1 MKKKRFTEAQIVSI
15 LHQQEAGKS
24 AKDISREHGI
34 SDATFYNWKAK
45 YGGMQVS
52 DVKRMKDLEEE
63 NARLKRIVANQTLE
77 IDAIKTVLEKKLRRP
92 DDKREVA
99 VMLVQEKL
107 SVRRACKLVALP
119 RSVLMYQKKPKDDS
133 SLIEA
138 LHELVDKHPTIGFW
152 KCYYRL
158 RRKGCD
164 CNHKRLYRVYTML
177 RLNVRRKARRR
188 LPQRIKQPL
197 MVPQAV
203 NQGWSMDFMC
213 DSLVDGRRFRLLN
226 IIDDYNRESLAI
238 EIDTSLPALRVIR
251 TLEQLIERRTKPQ
264 VIRVDNG
271 PEFISDRLQQ
281 WCDDRQIRLQFMQ
294 PGKPM
299 QNGFVERNNGSLRKE
314 LLDAY
319 LFYSL
324 PEVRQMAHEWQQDYN
339 YQRPHES
346 LGNVPPVEFINP
358 FP

>member
-1 MKKKRFTEAQIVSI
+1 
-15 LHQQEAGKS
+15 
-24 AKDISREHGI
+24 
-34 SDATFYNWKAK
+34 
-45 YGGMQVS
+45 
-52 DVKRMKDLEEE
+52 
-63 NARLKRIVANQTLE
+63 
-77 IDAIKTVLEKKLRRP
+77 
-92 DDKREVA
+92 
-99 VMLVQEKL
+99 MLVQEKL
-107 SVRRACKLVALP
+107 SVRQACKLLDLP
-119 RSVLMYQKKPKDDS
+119 RSVLMYVRKTKDDS

-152 KCYYRL
+152 KCYYRM
-158 RRKGCD
+158 RRKGYD

-177 RLNVRRKARRR
+177 KLNVRRRARRR

-197 MVPQAV
+197 LVPQTI

-251 TLEQLIERRTKPQ
+251 TLEHLTERRGKPQ
-264 VIRVDNG
+264 IIRVDNG
-271 PEFISDRLQQ
+271 PEFISNILKQ
-281 WCDDRQIRLQFMQ
+281 WCDEKQIRLQFIQ

-324 PEVRQMAHEWQQDYN
+324 PEIRQMADEWQRDYN

>member
-1 MKKKRFTEAQIVSI
+1 
-15 LHQQEAGKS
+15 
-24 AKDISREHGI
+24 
-34 SDATFYNWKAK
+34 
-45 YGGMQVS
+45 
-52 DVKRMKDLEEE
+52 
-63 NARLKRIVANQTLE
+63 
-77 IDAIKTVLEKKLRRP
+77 
-92 DDKREVA
+92 
-99 VMLVQEKL
+99 MLVQEKL
-107 SVRRACKLVALP
+107 SVRRTCSVVALP

-158 RRKGCD
+158 RRKGYC
-164 CNHKRLYRVYTML
+164 CNHKRLYRVYTLL
-177 RLNVRRKARRR
+177 RLNVRRRARRR
-188 LPQRIKQPL
+188 LPQRLKQPL
-197 MVPQAV
+197 LVPQAI

-251 TLEQLIERRTKPQ
+251 ALQRLIEMRTKPQ

-271 PEFISDRLQQ
+271 PEFISDKLQV
-281 WCDDRQIRLQFMQ
+281 WCDEHQIRLQFIQ

-319 LFYSL
+319 LFYNL
-324 PEVRQMAHEWQQDYN
+324 PEVRHMAGEWQQDYN
-339 YQRPHES
+339 HQRPHDS

>member
-1 MKKKRFTEAQIVSI
+1 
-15 LHQQEAGKS
+15 
-24 AKDISREHGI
+24 
-34 SDATFYNWKAK
+34 
-45 YGGMQVS
+45 
-52 DVKRMKDLEEE
+52 
-63 NARLKRIVANQTLE
+63 
-77 IDAIKTVLEKKLRRP
+77 
-92 DDKREVA
+92 
-99 VMLVQEKL
+99 MLVQENL
-107 SVRRACKLVALP
+107 SVRRACRIVSLP
-119 RSVLMYQKKPKDDS
+119 RSVMHYQKSPRDDS

-138 LHELVDKHPTIGFW
+138 LHQLVEKHPTIGFW

-158 RRKGCD
+158 RRKGYG
-164 CNHKRLYRVYTML
+164 CNHKRLYRVYTLL

-188 LPQRIKQPL
+188 VPQRIKQPL
-197 MVPQAV
+197 QIPGSI
-203 NQGWSMDFMC
+203 NEGWSMDFMC

-251 TLEQLIERRTKPQ
+251 ALNQLIETRSKPKL
-264 VIRVDNG
+264 IRVDNG

-281 WCDDRQIRLQFMQ
+281 WCDDLGITLQFIQ

-324 PEVRQMAHEWQQDYN
+324 QEVREMAQEWQHDYN
-339 YQRPHES
+339 FERPHES
-346 LGNVPPVEFINP
+346 LGYVPPVEYN
-358 FP
+358 

>member
-1 MKKKRFTEAQIVSI
+1 
-15 LHQQEAGKS
+15 
-24 AKDISREHGI
+24 
-34 SDATFYNWKAK
+34 
-45 YGGMQVS
+45 
-52 DVKRMKDLEEE
+52 
-63 NARLKRIVANQTLE
+63 
-77 IDAIKTVLEKKLRRP
+77 
-92 DDKREVA
+92 
-99 VMLVQEKL
+99 MLVQEKL
-107 SVRRACKLVALP
+107 SVRRACSLVALP

-138 LHELVDKHPTIGFW
+138 LHELVDKHPAIGFW

-158 RRKGCD
+158 RRKGYA

-177 RLNVRRKARRR
+177 RLNVRRRAKRR
-188 LPQRIKQPL
+188 LPQRIKIPL
-197 MVPQAV
+197 TVPSNL

-226 IIDDYNRESLAI
+226 VIDDYNRESLAI

-251 TLEQLIERRTKPQ
+251 TLQRLIEMRTKPQ

-271 PEFISDRLQQ
+271 PEFISDKLQQ
-281 WCDDRQIRLQFMQ
+281 WSDEHHIRLQFIQ

-324 PEVRQMAHEWQQDYN
+324 SEVRQMAEQWQQDYN
-339 YQRPHES
+339 YERPHDS
-346 LGNVPPVEFINP
+346 LGNVPPIEFINP

>member
-1 MKKKRFTEAQIVSI
+1 
-15 LHQQEAGKS
+15 
-24 AKDISREHGI
+24 
-34 SDATFYNWKAK
+34 
-45 YGGMQVS
+45 
-52 DVKRMKDLEEE
+52 
-63 NARLKRIVANQTLE
+63 
-77 IDAIKTVLEKKLRRP
+77 
-92 DDKREVA
+92 
-99 VMLVQEKL
+99 MLVQEKM

-119 RSVLMYQKKPKDDS
+119 RSVLMYKKKKRDDS
-133 SLIEA
+133 SLMDA
-138 LHELVDKHPTIGFW
+138 LHELVNKHPTIGFW

-158 RRKGCD
+158 RRKGYS

-177 RLNVRRKARRR
+177 RLNVRRKVKRR

-197 MVPQAV
+197 LVPQV
-203 NQGWSMDFMC
+203 INYGWSMDFMC

-281 WCDDRQIRLQFMQ
+281 WCNDNQIRLQFIQ

-324 PEVRQMAHEWQQDYN
+324 PEVRQMAEEWQYDYN

-346 LGNVPPVEFINP
+346 LGNVPPIEFI
-358 FP
+358 